1 MPKKLLAVFV
11 KRILLSSLLAIATIL
26 SLLFFTTSNI
36 MAFPPKNSAT
46 VMSRNLYIGADI
58 FRIIAASNNPEQGEL
73 TIPMAV
79 AEVFQ
84 TVQYTNFL
92 ERVQTIADEI
102 QRYRPHLIG
111 LQEVATIL
119 QQIPGDFLI
128 GNPDAATDVVYD
140 YQKIL
145 LEALATRKLEYK
157 VAALVTNADVELPML
172 AGYDENDNPIFHDI
186 RLIDHD
192 IILVRKD
199 VSYENPLALNYNTS
213 ISLPIVGVQ
222 VEFKRG
228 YTTIDAQIKDNN
240 FHFVNTHLEV
250 NGGEEN
256 AFSAVQSAQ
265 MAELL
270 NIINAKGK
278 PVILLGDF
286 NSQPED
292 RVIESNIFGQI
303 IPPYSQV
310 IVAGYVD
317 LATQSKKY
325 PDFTCCFNETLDDPL
340 ASLYERIDHIF
351 YLPQDST
358 RVPQTKF
365 KVIGA
370 KQKEMTAS
378 GLWPSDHAGVIG
390 VIKLL
395 DWLQESSHTP

>member
-1 MPKKLLAVFV
+1 MYKNLSSAFIR
-11 KRILLSSLLAIATIL
+11 RIQVSSLLAVLTIL
-26 SLLFFTTSNI
+26 SLLFLTASDI
-36 MAFPPKNSAT
+36 MAFPPQNRVT
-46 VMSRNLYIGADI
+46 VMSRNLYVGADI
-58 FRIIAASNNPEQGEL
+58 FRIIEAANNPEQGEL
-73 TIPMAV
+73 SISMAV

-92 ERVQTIADEI
+92 ERVQTIVDEI

-128 GNPDAATDVVYD
+128 GNPHPASDVVYD

-145 LEALATRKLEYK
+145 LEALATHKLEYK

-172 AGYDENDNPIFHDI
+172 AGFDENDGPVFHDI

-199 VSYENPLALNYNTS
+199 VSYENPLAQNYHTN
-213 ISLPIVGVQ
+213 ISLPIAGVMA
-222 VEFKRG
+222 EFKRG
-228 YTTIDAQIKDNN
+228 YTSIDAQIKDSN

-250 NGGEEN
+250 SGGEDN
-256 AFSAVQSAQ
+256 VFSAVQSAQ
-265 MAELL
+265 TAELL
-270 NIINAKGK
+270 NIINAKGE

-286 NSQPED
+286 NSSPED
-292 RVIESNIFGQI
+292 MIIENDIFGQI
-303 IPPYSQV
+303 VPPYSQV
-310 IVAGYVD
+310 IAAGYAD
-317 LATQSKKY
+317 LATRSKKY

-340 ASLYERIDHIF
+340 ASLYERVDHIF
-351 YLPQDST
+351 FLPHDFMEI
-358 RVPQTKF
+358 PQTKF
-365 KVIGA
+365 KVIGD

-390 VIKLL
+390 IIKF
-395 DWLQESSHTP
+395 